1 MMFGTKLKMLHFGP
15 EVLNLS
21 RITVKMVCK
30 RLGLQFVLQV
40 FDTKWHCFL
49 SFKNMQI
56 WSNLFTTFSF
66 ITRTQV
72 LELGPRDLEPRCIL
86 NLVASWSSLH
96 LDPRCILIL
105 VASWSLLYP
114 GCILVASSLH
124 PLCILFESSLH
135 PRWILVASS
144 LHPRCILS
152 ASSLNPRCIL
162 AASSLHPHRILVASS
177 LRPRCILVVSSLHPR
192 CILVDVLMMHRWGT
206 DDALMMHWWCTDE
219 PSDALVSYMIFLNP
233 LLFKNIAQDGSFKH
247 LIFCLCLCLCLQVD
261 SGFDEPKII
270 SPFMH

>member
-86 NLVASWSSLH
+86 ILVASWSSLH
-96 LDPRCILIL
+96 LDPRYILIL
-105 VASWSLLYP
+105 VASWSSLHLDP
-114 GCILVASSLH
+114 CCILVASSL
-124 PLCILFESSLH
+124 L
-135 PRWILVASS
+135 
-144 LHPRCILS
+144 PRCILF
-152 ASSLNPRCIL
+152 ASSLNP
-162 AASSLHPHRILVASS
+162 H
-177 LRPRCILVVSSLHPR
+177 CILVES
-192 CILVDVLMMHRWGT
+192 
-206 DDALMMHWWCTDE
+206 
-219 PSDALVSYMIFLNP
+219 
-233 LLFKNIAQDGSFKH
+233 
-247 LIFCLCLCLCLQVD
+247 
-261 SGFDEPKII
+261 
-270 SPFMH
+270 